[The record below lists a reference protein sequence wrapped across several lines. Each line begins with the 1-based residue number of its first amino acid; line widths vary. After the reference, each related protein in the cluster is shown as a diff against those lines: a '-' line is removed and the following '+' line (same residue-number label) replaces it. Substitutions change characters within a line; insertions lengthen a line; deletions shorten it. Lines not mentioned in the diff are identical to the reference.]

1 MCLRCATGYGVK
13 ASGRACW
20 CAPGYYRAGA
30 NSCLPCG
37 SNYYCPG
44 ARSSELSG
52 EVRVHCGDNK
62 VTTTQY
68 ARSDREC
75 VVLPGYGWAAGND
88 SAICEQGLYN
98 PGYNTR
104 RCAPCPGG
112 LTTAVT
118 GVATPSACKAA
129 PGYYYLRGKAI
140 ACAKGTYKSSFG
152 NVDCDSCPDG
162 FTTESGAVGKTN
174 QTACSHVLPGYGA
187 PLGLGALLGNST
199 STASLCPANTYRAGE
214 GLYDAAADASG
225 LSCTPCPANMQ
236 TQATGSS
243 SENSCLVPPGYGFSG
258 TNVSAALCA
267 RGTYNPGW
275 NREVCTAC
283 GEGTVTTDG
292 EGSTHVG
299 ACKVLAGHGT
309 TRTPE
314 GALSAAACPIVTYG
328 RPRDT
333 YGLVDV
339 ECTKCMDFSTT
350 VGNGSTSGSQCLT
363 IPGYGWY
370 NGAVLK
376 CEFGYYSAG
385 GTQDPCSYCGEGYN
399 TTTGAGGT
407 SAVEGA
413 DATEDCAIAAGWMP
427 DSRSGI
433 KPCIQGYYKSLLG
446 NSSCVQCPSGTTTT
460 ATLAAGELSQCDVC
474 RPGFGDYSVNATGS
488 PSCTICPSGTYSF
501 GFTHEGGSCVPCAKP
516 AGYTGAMVSRRGN
529 DNADFCVPE
538 FPNDGAD
545 NDLAYDVIAM
555 SEAALTVTADDS
567 LTACQQACHVDAACQ
582 YYVFYDYKPTT
593 QRCGLRN
600 KVAYS
605 TVNLNDTSKSYV
617 LFEADK
623 GTYIG
628 YDAHPT
634 DAASLGEPL
643 SAYSTLTQ
651 AEQACSASEACAG
664 IKFVHTEPSSPW
676 KTFKGTKW
684 EGATGKVRATGEN
697 INPWAAEPST
707 TLG

>member
-1 MCLRCATGYGVK
+1 
-13 ASGRACW
+13 
-20 CAPGYYRAGA
+20 
-30 NSCLPCG
+30 
-37 SNYYCPG
+37 
-44 ARSSELSG
+44 
-52 EVRVHCGDNK
+52 
-62 VTTTQY
+62 
-68 ARSDREC
+68 
-75 VVLPGYGWAAGND
+75 
-88 SAICEQGLYN
+88 
-98 PGYNTR
+98 
-104 RCAPCPGG
+104 
-112 LTTAVT
+112 VT

-275 NREVCTAC
+275 NREACTAC

-314 GALSAAACPIVTYG
+314 GALSAAACPIGTYG

-350 VGNGSTSGSQCLT
+350 VGNGSTSGAQCLT
-363 IPGYGWY
+363 LAGYGWY

-446 NSSCVQCPSGTTTT
+446 TSSCVQCPSGTTTT
-460 ATLAAGELSQCDVC
+460 ITIASAMLSDCDTC
-474 RPGFGDYSVNATGS
+474 RAGFGIEAVNLTA

-501 GFTHEGGSCVPCAKP
+501 GYVSGGQECMECPKP
-516 AGYTGAMVSRRGN
+516 DGYTGSMASRRVSALVWLG
-529 DNADFCVPE
+529 
-538 FPNDGAD
+538 GW
-545 NDLAYDVIAM
+545 LAGLCLEWFVLPCLLCL
-555 SEAALTVTADDS
+555 AALA
-567 LTACQQACHVDAACQ
+567 LFKAA
-582 YYVFYDYKPTT
+582 
-593 QRCGLRN
+593 
-600 KVAYS
+600 
-605 TVNLNDTSKSYV
+605 
-617 LFEADK
+617 
-623 GTYIG
+623 
-628 YDAHPT
+628 
-634 DAASLGEPL
+634 
-643 SAYSTLTQ
+643 
-651 AEQACSASEACAG
+651 
-664 IKFVHTEPSSPW
+664 PSH
-676 KTFKGTKW
+676 
-684 EGATGKVRATGEN
+684 
-697 INPWAAEPST
+697 
-707 TLG
+707 